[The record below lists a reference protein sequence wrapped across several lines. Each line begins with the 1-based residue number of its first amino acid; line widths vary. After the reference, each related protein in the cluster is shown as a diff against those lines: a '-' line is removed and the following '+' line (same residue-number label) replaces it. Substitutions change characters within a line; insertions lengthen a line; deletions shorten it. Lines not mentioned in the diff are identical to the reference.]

1 MDTEPTIF
9 LASLAVIVLSLS
21 YVFFHACQ
29 LAIRRARKPRIEGFV
44 EGSWGRDTALLI
56 TSKPNIFILATQLGM
71 LVSALLAGALGVD
84 VVESRLFEPAVQRL
98 LPGAGG
104 ATLAVLANVAAVS
117 ALTLV
122 LLFVVQL
129 VRSIVSVYPDRC
141 LCLAAPVLALLGGV
155 LRPILG
161 VVDGSI
167 QRVLRLVGVDASV
180 LNEAVVSAEEL
191 GELAAASGE
200 AGRIEEEQSE
210 MIQSVVALSETP
222 VRAVMT
228 PRKDVIAVPLT
239 ASLDTLVQV
248 IRQHRLSRLLVIGE
262 NLDDVRGL
270 LLAKDLVQFVG
281 QATVSFRMQP
291 LIRPCAF
298 VQAERRVA
306 ELLDEFRSK
315 GVHFA
320 VVQDEH
326 GGVDGVVTIEDLV
339 EEIVGDIYDEY
350 DNPHQ
355 ETPVREG
362 RDGDHLI
369 DGSLTVAD
377 LNSELHSEIPLGEY
391 DTVAGYLMH
400 VLGRIPHVGDSV
412 TVAGL
417 FIRVEEVQQ
426 NRVTKLRVRRSAA
439 EVAPK
444 SLEPRV
450 SRTRRPRALKKY
462 ITTGAASTERGKGTL
477 IES

>member
-9 LASLAVIVLSLS
+9 LASFVVVALSLS

-29 LAIRRARKPRIEGFV
+29 LSIRRARQPRLEAFAV
-44 EGSWGRDTALLI
+44 GSWGREAALRI

-84 VVESRLFEPAVQRL
+84 VVESRFFEPAVQRL
-98 LPGAGG
+98 MPGAGG
-104 ATLAVLANVAAVS
+104 ATLAVVANIAAVS
-117 ALTLV
+117 ALTIV

-141 LCLAAPVLALLGGV
+141 LCIAAPVLVFLGSV
-155 LRPILG
+155 LRPILA

-167 QRVLRLVGVDASV
+167 QRVLRLVGVDSNV

-228 PRKDVIAVPLT
+228 PRKDVIAVTVT
-239 ASLDTLVQV
+239 ASLDAIVQI
-248 IRQHRLSRLLVIGE
+248 IRQHRLSRLLVIGD

-281 QATVSFRMQP
+281 HPPATFRLQALV
-291 LIRPCAF
+291 RPCAF
-298 VQAERRVA
+298 VQAQRRVA

-339 EEIVGDIYDEY
+339 EEVVGDIYDEY

-355 ETPVREG
+355 ENPVREG
-362 RDGDHLI
+362 RDGEHLV
-369 DGSLTVAD
+369 DGSLTVSD
-377 LNSELHSEIPLGEY
+377 LNAELNSEIPLGEY

-417 FIRVEEVQQ
+417 FIRVEDVQQ
-426 NRVTKLRVRRSAA
+426 NRVTKLRVRRSAV
-439 EVAPK
+439 EPTPK

-450 SRTRRPRALKKY
+450 SRTRRPRTLKKY
-462 ITTGAASTERGKGTL
+462 VTTGIGASERGKGT
-477 IES
+477 IVES